1 MWQIIKGFLYHNIE
15 PLYQVFLLKDLIY
28 RRMKMRWVIQTNYW
42 HLHKDIINKSSIK
55 SIITFILSHHPQK
68 PPHPRCYE
76 PDHNIRYPFILE
88 CRECDWCGTMSV
100 CTLKRSNAGTAAT
113 HWSIWVTLS
122 KWTGHAED
130 SQTSSYIYL
139 YITEPIYIKLIIKN
153 TILFYILILRNI
165 GARKT

>member
-28 RRMKMRWVIQTNYW
+28 RRMKMRWVIQTKYW

-55 SIITFILSHHPQK
+55 NIITFILSHHPQK

-100 CTLKRSNAGTAAT
+100 CTLKRSNAQTQVLQPHIGPYEWHWVSEQDMPRIRKPQAT
-113 HWSIWVTLS
+113 FTFI
-122 KWTGHAED
+122 
-130 SQTSSYIYL
+130 
-139 YITEPIYIKLIIKN
+139 
-153 TILFYILILRNI
+153 
-165 GARKT
+165 